1 MSVECYYCA
10 FVCVF
15 VCYVYAVAQ
24 SLRHQHEMYI
34 YFMYWLHENREIL
47 CKWFIIF
54 REDERNVCSAVVCT
68 TIAFVLFFPSF
79 VYSSPVEC
87 GTRTV
92 DARCGATDGESNFP
106 VECQQHDA
114 RTVTYNVYIVQS
126 NGATAVGCAKQW
138 TTHSLSS
145 IQFSHVNGGTIC
157 TIFHAHT
164 GTVTRCW

>member
-1 MSVECYYCA
+1 MYMRMSVECYYCA

-106 VECQQHDA
+106 VEFQQHDA
-114 RTVTYNVYIVQS
+114 RTVTYNVYKVTAQRQLDALNSGPHILWAQFNFPMWMVVQF
-126 NGATAVGCAKQW
+126 A
-138 TTHSLSS
+138 
-145 IQFSHVNGGTIC
+145 QFSM
-157 TIFHAHT
+157 HT
-164 GTVTRCW
+164 QAP